1 MTRPDGGEEVD
12 GGIAKSSARK
22 RNRGVWT
29 SLSQAS
35 LQRPYRP
42 WQAKELWI

>member
-1 MTRPDGGEEVD
+1 MTRPDGGEEGD

-22 RNRGVWT
+22 RNREVWT
-29 SLSQAS
+29 SLFQAS
-35 LQRPYRP
+35 PQRPYRR